1 VGRQEKGGV
10 MPDNRGDVV
19 KVLPGQDPLTRVVIV
34 KRSDG
39 HYAIRPEKWQ
49 KRVFLEGVIAP
60 RWVPRSQVSGIFESV
75 ELAERQA
82 YIDYPWIRPLS

>member
-1 VGRQEKGGV
+1 
-10 MPDNRGDVV
+10 MPDNRGDAV

-49 KRVFLEGVIAP
+49 NFLEGVIAP
-60 RWVPRSQVSGIFESV
+60 RWVPTSQASGIFENI

-82 YIDYPWIRPLS
+82 YMDFPWIRRLS